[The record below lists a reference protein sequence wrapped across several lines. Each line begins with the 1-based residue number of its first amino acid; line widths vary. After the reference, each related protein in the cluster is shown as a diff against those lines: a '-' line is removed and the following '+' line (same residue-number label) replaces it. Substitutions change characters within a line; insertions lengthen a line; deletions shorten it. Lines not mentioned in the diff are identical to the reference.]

1 MALTS
6 TLGSPGIEIR
16 EIDNSVRIDAS
27 TSTTVFVPGF
37 AAQGPV
43 EEVISIGSLD
53 DFQLIYGKPT
63 NGAERYFYYTVKALL
78 DKGGSGLR
86 VLTSRLP
93 YGAGA
98 GDSVSDAYTLLAYPA
113 VPVIKKNYGTA
124 AAPVFYDMDSII
136 VTGGLTDSNFV
147 IQKGSS
153 TTSKAALNLKESSYQ
168 FHIEEDYLNTIEHDF
183 EEDFVFSFGA
193 ASLPATTAVTSTAPT
208 LSITTTPKSGTAT
221 AKTFTGVGN
230 IATEFYK
237 GKAFVHLA
245 YSIYPASDVTVGENQ
260 YKIADKATVIGCAT
274 LTLVY
279 DQTDDNSLS
288 SDELSGFSL
297 QTTSLTGKFCPAYE
311 VAVSYDGQ
319 SSAQLGNWKTTEVY
333 SSTTH
338 GDTTDKS
345 LIENTTKFTKDVTY
359 LIGAPATFQISLKD
373 YYNIITGDFINWSRR
388 PYDFSGSSKTVYES
402 STDQDGS
409 ESQFGLID
417 ALGHSAFI
425 AINTSRTA
433 INENFE
439 GYYIG
444 LNDNMFVTPSD
455 DYIYNAITGVKV
467 TTESFI
473 TKNQDNTQGQQ
484 AIGLLDSVD
493 PTEGDFDTIG
503 NQRLTF
509 KLDSN
514 NQGSISR
521 VMSRNITSKD
531 ISSTEFDDTVSLGL
545 FKLTKTTDTNDILK
559 LSYSIREKYNW
570 SFAKNR
576 VKSAAES
583 TKPVSYYVNNIME
596 SSNNVTIMVNPFISD
611 KDFLTHDGVF
621 HGKMRMF
628 SDKLCNN
635 LDYFENKYLCRKY
648 TLASNTST
656 TKGLIAPIKLANSNL
671 MSYQEMIKQA
681 GVSPYILRTTLRS
694 NITENESAT
703 YKNFAPIN
711 SIYPFGVY
719 TTATTTQKI
728 IGQVPTKL
736 QRALQLVE
744 NDEEYPDID
753 LVLEGGLGTIFMN
766 SNGNDFSGE
775 YASRNL
781 IVSEERNEEMPDNQ
795 SIKEYIFDESVILTG
810 VEDMR
815 TSRSSLSDE
824 AQSVLE
830 DYLAVTN
837 VFLQFANSMQN
848 GGRGDCFYISDVP
861 RGFLIKGKD
870 TKVTNL
876 YGIEIENNAYDF
888 GESVVHS
895 FPTSIYSPI
904 KHQFDSIV
912 STYASVYAQ
921 WVKIYDDFSGD
932 KVWIPVSGHI
942 GANIAS
948 TDAVYGPW
956 YASAGLRRGVI
967 SGVLDYAL
975 SPSIAQRTDLYKICI
990 NSVPKIPNY
999 GVTIWGIR
1007 TMSKKDSAFDQN
1019 TCRRTFLYMEKKIK
1033 QLLRYY
1039 IFEPNTSYTRLQIF
1053 NDIDPFLEGI
1063 KNKGGIYSYTL
1074 VTDTTV
1080 NTPEIINNGDL
1091 VVAIA
1096 AAPTRTAENIIV
1108 EFTANKYTEEVSASE
1123 SMN

>member
-16 EIDNSVRIDAS
+16 EIDNSVRIDAN

-43 EEVISIGSLD
+43 EEVISIGSLE

-93 YGAGA
+93 YGAGD
-98 GDSVSDAYTLLAYPA
+98 GDNVSDAYTLLAYPA
-113 VPVIKKNYGTA
+113 IPIIKNPNGKDTDCFVLSTPFATDGTEDRFKLSDGTNELKIN
-124 AAPVFYDMDSII
+124 VQDSTYHI
-136 VTGGLTDSNFV
+136 
-147 IQKGSS
+147 
-153 TTSKAALNLKESSYQ
+153 
-168 FHIEEDYLNTIEHDF
+168 HIEEDYLNEQCGA
-183 EEDFVFSFGA
+183 EDYELSLGF
-193 ASLPATTAVTSTAPT
+193 ASGENKIPSLTASSATAPT
-208 LSITTTPKSGTAT
+208 LSATLSTTSTAT
-221 AKTFTGVGN
+221 VPTLNADTGY
-230 IATEFYK
+230 IATEYK
-237 GKAFVHLA
+237 NGKLYVHLA
-245 YSIYPASDVTVGENQ
+245 YSLFDSTDTKQEAPVGSAVF
-260 YKIADKATVIGCAT
+260 KF
-274 LTLVY
+274 VY
-279 DQTDDNSLS
+279 DS
-288 SDELSGFSL
+288 SQNEDFDSTEINEYALNTESAVDF
-297 QTTSLTGKFCPAYE
+297 KFEPAYE

-319 SSAQLGNWKTTEVY
+319 SKAQLGNWITTALY
-333 SSTTH
+333 DSTTH
-338 GDTTDKS
+338 GDKDGKT
-345 LIENTTKFTKDVTY
+345 LIEDTTKFTKDVTY

-388 PYDFSGSSKTVYES
+388 PYDFTGSSKKVYES

-409 ESQFGLID
+409 ESRFELIE
-417 ALGHSAFI
+417 ALGHAAFI
-425 AINTSRTA
+425 AINTSRTS

-439 GYYIG
+439 GYYFG
-444 LNDNMFVTPSD
+444 MTDNMFVTPSD
-455 DYIYNAITGVKV
+455 DYIFDAVTGIKV
-467 TTESFI
+467 TTESYI
-473 TKNQDNTQGQQ
+473 TKNADNKTNDPVL
-484 AIGLLDSVD
+484 ALIDSID

-503 NQRLTF
+503 EQRLTF
-509 KLDSN
+509 KMKSN
-514 NQGSISR
+514 NQGSLSR

-531 ISSTEFDDTVSLGL
+531 ISSTDFDDTLSIGL
-545 FKLTKTTDTNDILK
+545 FKLSKTTDTNDILK

-576 VKSAAES
+576 VKSDSNS
-583 TKPVSYYVNNIME
+583 TKPVSYYVNSIMDG
-596 SSNNVTIMVNPFISD
+596 SNNITIMMNPYISD

-621 HGKMRMF
+621 HGKIRVF
-628 SDKLCNN
+628 GDKLVGN
-635 LDYFENKYLCRKY
+635 LDNFESKYLRRKY
-648 TLASNTST
+648 TLIDSNST
-656 TKGLIAPIKLANSNL
+656 NKSLMTPIKLASNNINS
-671 MSYQEMIKQA
+671 YVEMIKQA

-694 NITENESAT
+694 NITETENAT
-703 YKNFAPIN
+703 YKNFAPVN

-753 LVLEGGLGTIFMN
+753 IVLEGGLGTIFMN
-766 SNGNDFSGE
+766 TNNNEFSGE
-775 YASRNL
+775 YAARTL
-781 IVSEERNEEMPDNQ
+781 IVAEETRKELPDDQ
-795 SIKEYIFDESVILTG
+795 KIKEYIFDENVILTG

-815 TSRSSLSDE
+815 TSRTSLSDE

-904 KHQFDSIV
+904 KHQFDTVV

-942 GANIAS
+942 AANMAS

-967 SGVLDYAL
+967 NGVLDYAL
-975 SPSIAQRTDLYKICI
+975 SPTISQRTDLYKICI

-1108 EFTANKYTEEVSASE
+1108 EFTANKYTDEVTASE
-1123 SMN
+1123 YMN

>member
-402 STDQDGS
+402 STD
-409 ESQFGLID
+409 
-417 ALGHSAFI
+417 
-425 AINTSRTA
+425 
-433 INENFE
+433 
-439 GYYIG
+439 
-444 LNDNMFVTPSD
+444 
-455 DYIYNAITGVKV
+455 
-467 TTESFI
+467 
-473 TKNQDNTQGQQ
+473 
-484 AIGLLDSVD
+484 
-493 PTEGDFDTIG
+493 
-503 NQRLTF
+503 
-509 KLDSN
+509 
-514 NQGSISR
+514 
-521 VMSRNITSKD
+521 
-531 ISSTEFDDTVSLGL
+531 
-545 FKLTKTTDTNDILK
+545 
-559 LSYSIREKYNW
+559 
-570 SFAKNR
+570 
-576 VKSAAES
+576 
-583 TKPVSYYVNNIME
+583 
-596 SSNNVTIMVNPFISD
+596 
-611 KDFLTHDGVF
+611 
-621 HGKMRMF
+621 
-628 SDKLCNN
+628 
-635 LDYFENKYLCRKY
+635 
-648 TLASNTST
+648 
-656 TKGLIAPIKLANSNL
+656 
-671 MSYQEMIKQA
+671 
-681 GVSPYILRTTLRS
+681 
-694 NITENESAT
+694 
-703 YKNFAPIN
+703 
-711 SIYPFGVY
+711 
-719 TTATTTQKI
+719 
-728 IGQVPTKL
+728 
-736 QRALQLVE
+736 
-744 NDEEYPDID
+744 
-753 LVLEGGLGTIFMN
+753 
-766 SNGNDFSGE
+766 
-775 YASRNL
+775 
-781 IVSEERNEEMPDNQ
+781 
-795 SIKEYIFDESVILTG
+795 
-810 VEDMR
+810 
-815 TSRSSLSDE
+815 
-824 AQSVLE
+824 
-830 DYLAVTN
+830 
-837 VFLQFANSMQN
+837 
-848 GGRGDCFYISDVP
+848 
-861 RGFLIKGKD
+861 
-870 TKVTNL
+870 
-876 YGIEIENNAYDF
+876 
-888 GESVVHS
+888 
-895 FPTSIYSPI
+895 
-904 KHQFDSIV
+904 
-912 STYASVYAQ
+912 
-921 WVKIYDDFSGD
+921 
-932 KVWIPVSGHI
+932 
-942 GANIAS
+942 
-948 TDAVYGPW
+948 
-956 YASAGLRRGVI
+956 
-967 SGVLDYAL
+967 
-975 SPSIAQRTDLYKICI
+975 
-990 NSVPKIPNY
+990 
-999 GVTIWGIR
+999 
-1007 TMSKKDSAFDQN
+1007 
-1019 TCRRTFLYMEKKIK
+1019 
-1033 QLLRYY
+1033 
-1039 IFEPNTSYTRLQIF
+1039 
-1053 NDIDPFLEGI
+1053 
-1063 KNKGGIYSYTL
+1063 
-1074 VTDTTV
+1074 
-1080 NTPEIINNGDL
+1080 
-1091 VVAIA
+1091 
-1096 AAPTRTAENIIV
+1096 
-1108 EFTANKYTEEVSASE
+1108 
-1123 SMN
+1123 